1 MRSIGF
7 LSLLISPLLFSACG
21 EEAEQFNLL
30 EENDNPP
37 SLDTLAGT
45 EWIYEQI
52 LPGGEVRANPGTRV
66 RFVDQEGA
74 LHANYNVSSLGDM
87 YDFACERRSRDVLC
101 TQVMDKDFVYNT
113 WASFVIQDKA
123 CDTEADAACA
133 LAQMK
138 EISPSTPDEV
148 ITEGIA
154 KANTDMEAMSSAQ
167 NTRDW
172 DQFQMRHNYLGNKLQ
187 FFFYVEVSRTG
198 DLKIIDMYKT
208 LHNGVWQEDS
218 NPVGRSTFLPAT
230 EEYFW
235 GDCDDYALL
244 SRVESEYPSL
254 NSQPSN
260 CQMGAGCTFGLA
272 VDVNYLYVGNQP
284 SDVTATEGCT
294 YTYETAAAGIVVGGT
309 QTAEIVT
316 EGSNSYVNWGASHAF
331 SEAGVHPFAMVMHT
345 ACPDAELVDLTT
357 CTAVN
362 VQ

>member
-1 MRSIGF
+1 MRSVVF
-7 LSLLISPLLFSACG
+7 LSLISPLLFTGCG
-21 EEAEQFNLL
+21 AEEEQFNLL
-30 EENDNPP
+30 EENENPP

-66 RFVDQEGA
+66 RFTGEDGA
-74 LHANYNVSSLGDM
+74 LLANYNVSSLGDM

-101 TQVMDKDFVYNT
+101 TQIMDKDFVYNT
-113 WASFVIQDKA
+113 WASFVVQDTA

-133 LAQMK
+133 LAQIK
-138 EISPSTPDEV
+138 EISPNTPDEV
-148 ITEGIA
+148 INEGIA
-154 KANTDMEAMSSAQ
+154 SANTDMESMRSAS
-167 NTRDW
+167 NTSVW

-187 FFFYVEVSRTG
+187 FFFFVEVSRTG
-198 DLKIIDMYKT
+198 DLKIIDMYRT
-208 LHNGVWQEDS
+208 FHNGAWQEDS

-235 GDCDDYALL
+235 GDCEDYALL
-244 SRVESEYPSL
+244 SRAESEFPSL

-260 CQMGAGCTFGLA
+260 CLMGAGCNFGLA
-272 VDVNYLYVGNQP
+272 TDVNYLYVGNGP
-284 SDVTATEGCT
+284 SDVEAADGCT
-294 YTYETAAAGIVVGGT
+294 YTYETAASGVVVGGT

-316 EGSNSYVNWGASHAF
+316 EGSNSYVKWSASHAF
-331 SEAGVHPFAMVMHT
+331 DEAGVHPFAMVMHT
-345 ACPDAELVDLTT
+345 TCPDAEPVELTT